1 MWLETH
7 VEYFWVMDMS
17 NPITFETLYTF
28 GEADAFLQKMR
39 TKHPHSH
46 WALVAV
52 IDV

>member
-28 GEADAFLQKMR
+28 EEADAFLLKMR
-39 TKHPHSH
+39 QEHPQSS

-52 IDV
+52 VDI

>member
-17 NPITFETLYTF
+17 NPISFETFLGF
-28 GEADAFLQKMR
+28 DEADEFLLKMR
-39 TKHPHSH
+39 REHPHSS

-52 IDV
+52 IDN